1 MIYPGPTSTNTTK
14 VATITWKYEELSP
27 PNMSACTFFFL
38 FLKLVKLKILLCV
51 TNKQEKNS
59 SDKTFQKLS
68 HELQW
73 LQCQ

>member
-14 VATITWKYEELSP
+14 VATITWKHEELSL
-27 PNMSACTFFFL
+27 PNMCACIFFFQ
-38 FLKLVKLKILLCV
+38 FLKLVKFKILLCV

-59 SDKTFQKLS
+59 SDKTFQKLN
-68 HELQW
+68 HELQL